1 MTRPVINPDDLRA
14 AVRGMKRDQ
23 LLGFLDKAI
32 ELVPK
37 SRLAE
42 LAAGLASPR
51 EPATRGPRKEHPLAR
66 ARSFHAAVLRG
77 DYYESFNV
85 NSRNFMDQS
94 KGTQRFIDQLRRL
107 IERCVKAAETEPGA
121 DVREAFELMMA
132 LLRRIDDGDD
142 EIVFFADEAGSW
154 QVGVDWRTALPA
166 YFKCLAVS
174 TEPDE
179 FARVAYGA
187 IKDFA
192 DHDRSKALAEARRVA
207 SKAQKAAMRRIAAQP

>member
-1 MTRPVINPDDLRA
+1 
-14 AVRGMKRDQ
+14 MKRDQ
-23 LLGFLDKAI
+23 LLSFLDKAI

-42 LAAGLASPR
+42 LATGLVPPG
-51 EPATRGPRKEHPLAR
+51 EPAARGPRKERPLAR
-66 ARSFHAAVLRG
+66 VRSFHAAVMRG

-85 NSRNFMDQS
+85 NSRNFKDQS
-94 KGTQRFIDQLRRL
+94 KATQRFIDQTRRL
-107 IERCVKAAETEPGA
+107 IECCVRAAETEPGA

-166 YFKCLAVS
+166 YFKCLAAS
-174 TEPDE
+174 AEPDE
-179 FARVAYGA
+179 FARLARGA
-187 IKDFA
+187 IADFA
-192 DHDRSKALAEARRVA
+192 DGDRSKALTEARRVA
-207 SKAQKAAMRRIAAQP
+207 SKEQKAAIKRIAKEP